1 MSEYDY
7 DAQYSALLV
16 RFEDFFQSIKNLSNI
31 SAELLSVIKSNPTNA
46 SAEALTTSAL
56 NQVQAS
62 PQHVDSLVVAIKNLL
77 DTIDESIEIADEYGS
92 SRCPSK
98 MSHIIG
104 RSILCYRYQESAVQK
119 RTPLPDKVYSCQ
131 MRLKRRNGKRS
142 WPLVP
147 VCSCQ
152 SQVQG

>member
-46 SAEALTTSAL
+46 SAEALATSAL

-92 SRCPSK
+92 SKMYITVSRASLHETQLHTPKQTVIAASNHTLSAALFSATAIKNRLFENVRLCQTRFTVARC
-98 MSHIIG
+98 
-104 RSILCYRYQESAVQK
+104 
-119 RTPLPDKVYSCQ
+119 D
-131 MRLKRRNGKRS
+131 
-142 WPLVP
+142 
-147 VCSCQ
+147 
-152 SQVQG
+152 

>member
-1 MSEYDY
+1 MMSEYDY

-92 SRCPSK
+92 SRCPSN
-98 MSHIIG
+98 
-104 RSILCYRYQESAVQK
+104 
-119 RTPLPDKVYSCQ
+119 VYS
-131 MRLKRRNGKRS
+131 
-142 WPLVP
+142 
-147 VCSCQ
+147 
-152 SQVQG
+152 SQLAEHLFTKHNYTHPNRP